1 VDRLGI
7 KELDWSV
14 CYQSRVGPLEWLQPA
29 TDAEIRRAGGDGKGV
44 VVAPIAFVSEHSE
57 TLVELDIEY
66 EKLARAAGVPDYR
79 RVGTVSA
86 DAVFVDGL
94 AQLVRRAVQAS
105 EQGRVCIND
114 GEARICPAQFTRC
127 SYSKT
132 N

>member
-1 VDRLGI
+1 
-7 KELDWSV
+7 
-14 CYQSRVGPLEWLQPA
+14 
-29 TDAEIRRAGGDGKGV
+29 
-44 VVAPIAFVSEHSE
+44 
-57 TLVELDIEY
+57 VELDIEY
-66 EKLARAAGVPDYR
+66 EKLARTAGVPDYR

-94 AQLVRRAVQAS
+94 AQLVRKAVQAS

-127 SYSKT
+127 SYSET

>member
-1 VDRLGI
+1 
-7 KELDWSV
+7 
-14 CYQSRVGPLEWLQPA
+14 
-29 TDAEIRRAGGDGKGV
+29 V

-66 EKLARAAGVPDYR
+66 EKLARAAGLPDYR

-86 DAVFVDGL
+86 DAVFVNGL
-94 AQLVRRAVQAS
+94 AQLVKKALSAS

-114 GEARICPAQFTRC
+114 SEGRICPAQFARC
-127 SYSKT
+127 GYSEA